1 MKTYLLNSARTL
13 AVLSALGATAA
24 MTMPA
29 HAITGQTEEV
39 SVKID
44 ARDLVTDRG
53 VERVYKT
60 LAKKAENA
68 CETPGTRGVADSAA
82 EKACARQLLGEFI
95 ENVDS
100 AKLTSYYTAHKAS
113 A

>member
-13 AVLSALGATAA
+13 TVLGAFGAIAA

-29 HAITGQTEEV
+29 HAISPQAEEV

-53 VERVYKT
+53 IERVYKT

-68 CETPGTRGVADSAA
+68 CETPGTRGIADSVA

-95 ENVDS
+95 ANVDS
-100 AKLTSYYTAHKAS
+100 VKLTSYYAAHNAS